1 MVKGEINE
9 RSNEAQGENGICPS
23 KTNKKES
30 IRETDYRGYK
40 RMYEI
45 EFRLDGVTTNRARR
59 RNVADFA
66 EAIAVYSRLL
76 KSRFTYQIK
85 KIA

>member
-9 RSNEAQGENGICPS
+9 QHNEAQGENGICPS
-23 KTNKKES
+23 KTYQEER
-30 IRETDYRGYK
+30 IRETDCRGCK

-66 EAIAVYSRLL
+66 KAITVYTMLL
-76 KSRFTYQIK
+76 ADRFSYEIK

>member
-9 RSNEAQGENGICPS
+9 QHNEAQGENGICPRETYEEKTLS
-23 KTNKKES
+23 K
-30 IRETDYRGYK
+30 TDYRGYK
-40 RMYEI
+40 MYEI

-59 RNVADFA
+59 RNVLEFYN
-66 EAIAVYSRLL
+66 AILIYTKLL
-76 KSRFTYQIK
+76 KDRFSYEIK